1 MGEYH
6 CEGIGSLN
14 GGSYDNL
21 HVEGVFSAKAPIT
34 AKNVSCE
41 GVVNFYALSTE
52 SFTCEGVAN
61 IRGLFEAETANIE
74 GVLNAGSITVSDTL
88 YTDGVLNTDVLKAGS
103 ATLLYNSQKSAP
115 RPFAKIRAFFTG
127 KDVLNEK
134 NARIGEI
141 EVGTLVIEDYSVK
154 KILGQDITIG
164 KGCLVNMVQAD
175 TRLRI
180 HTTATVKDLSSSV
193 TPEYFD

>member
-1 MGEYH
+1 MGEYR
-6 CEGIGSLN
+6 CEGIGTLN

-34 AKNVSCE
+34 AKNISCE
-41 GVVNFYALSTE
+41 GVINFYALNAETL
-52 SFTCEGVAN
+52 TCEGVAN
-61 IRGLFEAETANIE
+61 IREQLEVETASIE
-74 GVLNAGSITVSDTL
+74 GVLKASHITVSRSL
-88 YTDGVLNTDVLKAGS
+88 YADGVLNADTLKAGS
-103 ATLLYNSQKSAP
+103 ATLLYNSQKSTP

-134 NARIGEI
+134 NARIREI
-141 EVGTLVIEDYSVK
+141 EAGTLVIEDYSVK

-164 KGCLVNMVQAD
+164 KGCVVETVQAD

-180 HTTATVKDLSSSV
+180 HTTATVKDFSSSV